1 MTTKNKILFTVALTV
16 IAFLAGFIL
25 QFLEAREARKG
36 LDEANQRVMQ
46 LEGRLRLSEL
56 RDLSG
61 LMLLEAMRRNYGSAT
76 DYSTRYFDK
85 VREITSAQGQQGQ
98 QGQTKV
104 SELLSSRDS
113 VNAALA
119 QVDNPASLV
128 TIQMLFERTH
138 ELTRD

>member
-16 IAFLAGFIL
+16 IAFLVGFIL

-61 LMLLEAMRRNYGSAT
+61 LMLLETMRRNYGSAT
-76 DYSTRYFDK
+76 GYSTRYFDK
-85 VREITSAQGQQGQ
+85 VREITTAEGQ

-104 SELLSSRDS
+104 SELLNSRDS

-119 QVDNPASLV
+119 QVDNPASLT

>member
-61 LMLLEAMRRNYGSAT
+61 LMLLEAMRRNYGSST

-85 VREITSAQGQQGQ
+85 VREITTAEGQ

-119 QVDNPASLV
+119 QVDNPASLT

-138 ELTRD
+138 ESTRD

>member
-1 MTTKNKILFTVALTV
+1 MTTKNKILFTVALV
-16 IAFLAGFIL
+16 GIAFLVGFTL
-25 QFLEAREARKG
+25 QFLEARKARKE
-36 LDEANQRVMQ
+36 LADANQRVMQ
-46 LEGRLRLSEL
+46 LENRLRRAEL

-61 LMLLEAMRRNYGSAT
+61 LMLLETMRRNYGSAS

-85 VREITSAQGQQGQ
+85 VREFPAAAGEQGQA
-98 QGQTKV
+98 KV

-119 QVDNPASLV
+119 EVDNPASLTTV
-128 TIQMLFERTH
+128 QTLFERTH

>member
-1 MTTKNKILFTVALTV
+1 MTTKNKILFTIALTV

-85 VREITSAQGQQGQ
+85 VREITTAQGQQGQ

>member
-16 IAFLAGFIL
+16 IAFLVGFVL

-61 LMLLEAMRRNYGSAT
+61 LMLLETMRRNYGSAT

-85 VREITSAQGQQGQ
+85 VREITTAEGQ

-113 VNAALA
+113 INAALA
-119 QVDNPASLV
+119 QVDNPASLTTV
-128 TIQMLFERTH
+128 QMLFERTH

>member
-85 VREITSAQGQQGQ
+85 VREITTAEGQ

-119 QVDNPASLV
+119 QVDNPASLT

>member
-1 MTTKNKILFTVALTV
+1 MTTKNKILFTVSLTV
-16 IAFLAGFIL
+16 IAFLVGFIL
-25 QFLEAREARKG
+25 QFLEAREAKNQ
-36 LDEANQRVMQ
+36 LTEANQRLMQ
-46 LEGRLRLSEL
+46 LENRVRLGEL

-61 LMLLEAMRRNYGSAT
+61 LMLLETMRRNYGSAT
-76 DYSTRYFDK
+76 GYSTRYFDK
-85 VREITSAQGQQGQ
+85 VREISTAEGQ

-104 SELLSSRDS
+104 IELLSSRDS

-119 QVDNPASLV
+119 EVDNPASLT